1 MSNDDKHPFESRND
15 KIPEETENL
24 IKKPEHVLQNHET
37 ENLSVLIKSTKE
49 LSKTSIDESLK
60 LIEEVEEKQT
70 EINNLKDDQILLER
84 NKIQIDIQKNQELII
99 NKYKDSNNKLKLD
112 LVNLQTKVEDLNN
125 SNTKFLIN
133 NDELIKTISRYIEHN
148 KNLQLSLN
156 ELKKIHSEYSKTK
169 SQINKMTEQIKF
181 YQNDNSRLSSELI
194 NIQKKYETIKMNFDI
209 TDKEKNDIFKQIQE
223 LNNSLSNNIVGTP
236 FVKEKIIEE
245 SINSKVLNDIAD
257 NNLKDKKIMTSENK
271 NLDDEIKNIFK

>member
-148 KNLQLSLN
+148 KNLQLS
-156 ELKKIHSEYSKTK
+156 
-169 SQINKMTEQIKF
+169 
-181 YQNDNSRLSSELI
+181 
-194 NIQKKYETIKMNFDI
+194 
-209 TDKEKNDIFKQIQE
+209 
-223 LNNSLSNNIVGTP
+223 
-236 FVKEKIIEE
+236 
-245 SINSKVLNDIAD
+245 
-257 NNLKDKKIMTSENK
+257 
-271 NLDDEIKNIFK
+271 